1 MSKQQIAPPAGD
13 PSPDT
18 IRQYL
23 AATAQRELDALRA
36 QLDERLSALEAAI
49 ARPDQRGSLERLVLD
64 LARVAT
70 AEAQSAAAR
79 ATLEAQLH
87 AQERAAA
94 SATDVQRALDAER
107 SMTTAVG
114 LEVEQLRTALETEG
128 SPVMIQEVKSP
139 VSKSPFCTSGCPTSS
154 VNWRFSVAPPFRFLK
169 VTFPE

>member
-87 AQERAAA
+87 AQERATAAA
-94 SATDVQRALDAER
+94 SEAQRLLAEERATTTALRFDLEQARAALDAEQE
-107 SMTTAVG
+107 TAVR
-114 LEVEQLRTALETEG
+114 LRQESDRIRQAVE
-128 SPVMIQEVKSP
+128 
-139 VSKSPFCTSGCPTSS
+139 
-154 VNWRFSVAPPFRFLK
+154 
-169 VTFPE
+169 